1 VTASGAVTVSVHV
14 LRGLPAI
21 PAAGGG
27 RAAALRP
34 ASAGTGGDLLDLIGI
49 DTSADATVAVNGEIA
64 TPDTPLPDDADV
76 MILSPMEG
84 GAHEG
89 GDLARR

>member
-1 VTASGAVTVSVHV
+1 V
-14 LRGLPAI
+14 
-21 PAAGGG
+21 
-27 RAAALRP
+27 
-34 ASAGTGGDLLDLIGI
+34 GDLLDLIGI

-84 GAHEG
+84 GAP
-89 GDLARR
+89 